1 VDLEREGQLLFLARL
16 DEVCVDRFHR
26 DVVHLRVL
34 SVENVGES
42 EMTGDGLRDTLSRCS
57 PG

>member
-1 VDLEREGQLLFLARL
+1 VDFEREGQLLFLARL

-26 DVVHLRVL
+26 GVVHLSVL
-34 SVENVGES
+34 SVDGS